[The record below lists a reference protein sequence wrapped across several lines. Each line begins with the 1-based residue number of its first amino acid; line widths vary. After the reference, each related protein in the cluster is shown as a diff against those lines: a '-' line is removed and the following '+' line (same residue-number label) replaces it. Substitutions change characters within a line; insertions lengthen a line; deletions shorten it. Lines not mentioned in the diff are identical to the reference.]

1 MNKDIEKDLK
11 IIKEKRETLK
21 FSYER
26 LNEALDLRNK
36 LVNRYDGIAT
46 PNQQE
51 LSNKLNKKIDNLIR
65 FILKNES
72 EMENK

>member
-1 MNKDIEKDLK
+1 MNKDMEKDLK
-11 IIKEKRETLK
+11 IIKEKREMLK
-21 FSYER
+21 FGYER

-46 PNQQE
+46 SNQQE

-65 FILKNES
+65 FILKSES